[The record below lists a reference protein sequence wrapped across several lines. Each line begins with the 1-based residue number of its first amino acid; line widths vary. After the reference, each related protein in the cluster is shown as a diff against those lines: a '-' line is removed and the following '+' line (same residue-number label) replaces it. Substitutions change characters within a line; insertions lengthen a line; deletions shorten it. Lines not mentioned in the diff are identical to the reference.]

1 MGLPLGITASQLICV
16 GAQREAG
23 VLSLVGYNV
32 VNKGFRDRVA
42 IAVGSGGEQAHQHG
56 HIDVVL
62 LNVRLFHLG
71 SHKGNVLHLHLRY
84 KLPSGLLGLGC
95 LPV

>member
-1 MGLPLGITASQLICV
+1 MGLTLSIAAPQLICV

-32 VNKGFRDRVA
+32 VNEGFRDRVA
-42 IAVGSGGEQAHQHG
+42 IAVGSGGEQAHQHR
-56 HIDVVL
+56 HIDIVL

-71 SHKGNVLHLHLRY
+71 SY
-84 KLPSGLLGLGC
+84 K
-95 LPV
+95 